1 MIMQRQHQHHQPSQ
15 DLFAVSELAQ
25 FEYCPLL
32 WWHEQFDPLAQSDTD
47 ELFARMVELEHDHGQ
62 PATTLPDY
70 QVIEQLLLRRGA
82 FDAGQAGDPGDDE
95 VLSEREEELIEP
107 AHRSSNTRTL
117 ALIAL
122 TLLVLALLLIGAS
135 FLLAKVGGSVFPTV
149 MLPTGLTLLVIALI
163 LLLLLLNER
172 RFQQDRLENQR
183 RRDLGLPSGELVY
196 EDADGEGEP
205 LSSREAPLAGKPT
218 YIIQL
223 QDGRP
228 IPIEVKPGVQN
239 LKQPESNHIIQI
251 GAYCL
256 ILEDYFEVPPTHG
269 VLRYADHEFV
279 VDYTPALRKKVLRL
293 LKEMANCSEDHS
305 PSLTRQRATK
315 CRACLF
321 QPICPVGQGK

>member
-15 DLFAVSELAQ
+15 GLFAVSELAQ

-32 WWHEQFDPLAQSDTD
+32 WWHEQFDPLAQSDTE

-82 FDAGQAGDPGDDE
+82 FDAGQGDDPGDDE

-107 AHRSSNTRTL
+107 VHSSSNTRTL

-135 FLLAKVGGSVFPTV
+135 FLLAKAGGSIFPTI

-183 RRDLGLPSGELVY
+183 RHDLGLPSGELVY

-228 IPIEVKPGVQN
+228 VPIEVKPSVQN
-239 LKQPESNHIIQI
+239 LKQPESNHIVQI

-256 ILEDYFEVPPTHG
+256 ILEDYFEAPPTHG

-293 LKEMANCSEDHS
+293 LKEMTNCSEDRP

>member
-1 MIMQRQHQHHQPSQ
+1 MIMQRHHQQHRPSQ
-15 DLFAVSELAQ
+15 QFFTVSELAQ

-32 WWHEQFDPLAQSDTD
+32 WWHEQFDPLAQSDTE

-82 FDAGQAGDPGDDE
+82 FDPDQQDHTDDDE

-107 AHRSSNTRTL
+107 VHRSSYTRTL

-122 TLLVLALLLIGAS
+122 VLLALALLLIGVS
-135 FLLAKVGGSVFPTV
+135 FLLTKSGGNIFPMAV
-149 MLPTGLTLLVIALI
+149 LPMGLVLLVIALI

-172 RFQQDRLENQR
+172 HFQQDRLENQR
-183 RRDLGLPSGELVY
+183 RHDLGLPSGELVY

-205 LSSREAPLAGKPT
+205 LSSRETPLAGKPT

-228 IPIEVKPGVQN
+228 VPIEVKPGVQN
-239 LKQPESNHIIQI
+239 LKQPESNHIVQI
-251 GAYCL
+251 GAHCL
-256 ILEDYFEVPPTHG
+256 ILEDYFDELPTHG
-269 VLRYADHEFV
+269 VLRYADREFV

-293 LKEMANCSEDHS
+293 LKEMDNCSEDH
-305 PSLTRQRATK
+305 PPALNRQRAAK

-321 QPICPVGQGK
+321 QPICPVGQKN